1 MINAE
6 LLGYRIA
13 EAMINGAGPCFYPG
27 KFKPPHKG
35 HFEAA
40 KNLASRD
47 YVKQVNVLISRK
59 TIDGITPEDSLQI
72 WNMYLRA
79 EPNPK
84 ITVTISTDESP
95 IVGIIHY
102 LKANS
107 TVNPVYV
114 AQGDDE
120 KDDADYI
127 KSLQDQFGNRVRA
140 IQVHEK
146 AGIVSAP
153 YVRNTLSSG
162 DYEKFAETVPEAAY
176 NKGVAPKVFKMLAP
190 KVKQDNGPE
199 EA

>member
-127 KSLQDQFGNRVRA
+127 KSLQDQFGDRVRA

-190 KVKQDNGPE
+190 KVKQDDGPE

>member
-1 MINAE
+1 MINAT
-6 LLGYRIA
+6 LLGQRLA
-13 EAMINGAGPCFYPG
+13 EAIINEPGPCFYPG

-40 KNLASRD
+40 KNLAGRD
-47 YVKQVNVLISRK
+47 YVTKVYVVISK
-59 TIDGITPEDSLQI
+59 KVIDGITPEDSLLI
-72 WNMYLRA
+72 WNMYLKA

-84 ITVTISTDESP
+84 ITVSISTDESP
-95 IVGIIHY
+95 IVSIINY
-102 LKANS
+102 LNKNPNIS
-107 TVNPVYV
+107 TVYI

-120 KDDADYI
+120 KDDAEYV
-127 KSLQDQFGNRVRA
+127 KSLQDQFGDKVKA

-146 AGIVSAP
+146 SGIISAP

-162 DYEKFAETVPEAAY
+162 DYQKFAETVPEAAY

-190 KVKQDNGPE
+190 KVKQENGPE